1 MKQNRKKWLTALLCL
16 ALLLFTGA
24 YAGFSH
30 YFNLLQ
36 SSPALTAAP
45 DPEPSERPGATPEPM
60 ETRFTPAPTPTPEPE
75 NRMPDVYNLLLL
87 GVDASGDNYYTR
99 TDTMMMVSLV
109 KNKKEILLTSFLRDT
124 YVYIP
129 DWGYQRLNAA
139 NTVGGPEKTIETIRY
154 HFGVEADNYVFVNF
168 KTFVDTLDR
177 LGGVDIDLTN
187 LEVDYINARVRS
199 DHLDYSEDGRYHLT
213 GAQALSFCRN
223 RSIGSDLRRTEQ
235 QRRLIAALWEKLSRL
250 SPGEVSRI
258 AEEVLSQIVTDL
270 DRKTFLSL
278 LLTIPSLKNYTVE
291 QQQIPAEGTFR
302 FSTIGGASVIEA
314 NADANREI
322 LRKRLEELE
331 E

>member
-1 MKQNRKKWLTALLCL
+1 MKQNRKKWLAALFSL

-30 YFNLLQ
+30 YFSLLQ
-36 SSPALTAAP
+36 SAPSISAASVRG
-45 DPEPSERPGATPEPM
+45 PSEGPDVTPEPM
-60 ETRFTPAPTPTPEPE
+60 EVKKTPAPTATPEPE

-87 GVDASGDNYYTR
+87 GADAAGDNYYTR
-99 TDTMMMVSLV
+99 TDTMMMVTLL
-109 KNKKEILLTSFLRDT
+109 KNRKEILLTSFLRDT

-154 HFGVEADNYVFVNF
+154 HFGMEADNYVFVNF
-168 KTFVDTLDR
+168 KTFVEAMDR
-177 LGGVDIDLTN
+177 IGGVDIELSD
-187 LEVDYINARVRS
+187 LEVDYINARVGS
-199 DHLDYSEDGRYHLT
+199 AHLDYSEDGRYHLT
-213 GAQALSFCRN
+213 GDQALSFCRN

-235 QRRLIAALWEKLSRL
+235 QRRLIAAVWAQLSGL

-258 AEEVLSQIVTDL
+258 AEDVLSQIVTDM

-278 LLTIPSLKNYTVE
+278 LLTIPFLKAYTVE
-291 QQQIPAEGTFR
+291 QQQIPADGTFR

-314 NADANREI
+314 NAEANREI
-322 LRKRLEELE
+322 LRKRFEDK
-331 E
+331 